1 MIGAQLQKESQIN
14 QTMLYR
20 RGAINEIKFNLD
32 AKAASYIN
40 QAETSHAN
48 AKKDLTISLCVAGA
62 APILDNASFFSNEE
76 IERAKSLSLSRNWFQ
91 QHRIG
96 SDGFI
101 QLSYQIAYRLIHDD
115 TVSVY
120 EGRACQLYF

>member
-1 MIGAQLQKESQIN
+1 MPNLRYLNMIGAQLQKESQIN

-76 IERAKSLSLSRNWFQ
+76 IEAHNLSDASSLVASTL
-91 QHRIG
+91 IG
-96 SDGFI
+96 VEVAGTKGIGKDLG
-101 QLSYQIAYRLIHDD
+101 
-115 TVSVY
+115 T
-120 EGRACQLYF
+120 